1 MEARVARSSREPDA
15 APTIRDVA
23 EAAKVSRAT
32 VSRAFGQPHLLSE
45 KTVELVRAVSDR
57 LGYVPNHTARALS
70 TGRAGNIALVVPDIT
85 NPFFAALMRG
95 AQARARDR
103 GYATF
108 IGDSDE
114 TPETEDILLAK
125 LSAQVEGFV
134 LASSRL
140 SKERVLA
147 HAKRRP
153 LVLINR
159 DVPGL
164 PRLLVDTRPSFARA
178 VEHLASLGHRA
189 IAYVAGPAISWSN
202 RQRHAAV
209 AQVAKRLAMRLVRIP
224 TSRPSFEAGQ
234 DCTESLLASGVTAAL
249 AFDDVTA
256 QGIMAGL
263 AARGLSVPADLS
275 LVGCDGILAP
285 MIYPPLT
292 SIATHCAEAGERA
305 VDLLLGVLSG
315 KVPRD
320 ESLSLPTELI
330 IRATTAPPGGATRGR
345 ETPRSSPAQAAGGGL
360 EARDLLDNRLGQ

>member
-1 MEARVARSSREPDA
+1 V
-15 APTIRDVA
+15 PTISDVA

-32 VSRAFGQPHLLSE
+32 VSRAFGQPHLLNA
-45 KTVELVRAVSDR
+45 KTVELVRGVSER

-95 AQARARDR
+95 AQARAREE

-108 IGDSDE
+108 LGDSDE
-114 TPETEDILLAK
+114 TPELEAVLLRK

-140 SKERVLA
+140 SEERVLA
-147 HAKRRP
+147 YAKRRP

-159 DVPGL
+159 DVEGL
-164 PRLLVDTRPSFARA
+164 PRLLIDTRPGFARA

-189 IAYVAGPAISWSN
+189 IAYVAGPSISWSN
-202 RQRHAAV
+202 RERHGAA
-209 AQVAKRLAMRLVRIP
+209 ARTAKRLGLRFVRIP

-234 DCTESLLASGVTAAL
+234 ACTESLLGANVTAAL

-263 AARGLSVPADLS
+263 ADRGLTVPGDLS

-292 SIATHCAEAGERA
+292 SIATHCGEAGERA
-305 VDLLLGVLSG
+305 VALLLGVLGG
-315 KVPRD
+315 KHKRGECV
-320 ESLSLPTELI
+320 SLSTELV
-330 IRATTAPPGGATRGR
+330 IRGTTAAPKISGR
-345 ETPRSSPAQAAGGGL
+345 KASPRSASPRKTSPRKASSCNGVQRGGRAKLSL
-360 EARDLLDNRLGQ
+360 EGIPGKP

>member
-1 MEARVARSSREPDA
+1 LARSSRQRNA

-32 VSRAFGQPHLLSE
+32 VSRAFGQPQLLSAE
-45 KTVELVRAVSDR
+45 TVERVRAVSER

-108 IGDSDE
+108 LGDSDE
-114 TPETEDILLAK
+114 TPEVEDILLAK

-140 SKERVLA
+140 SKERVLD
-147 HAKRRP
+147 HARRRP

-159 DVPGL
+159 DVAGL
-164 PRLLVDTRPSFARA
+164 PRLLIDTRPGFARA

-189 IAYVAGPAISWSN
+189 IAYVSGPAISWSN
-202 RQRHAAV
+202 RERHAA
-209 AQVAKRLAMRLVRIP
+209 AARAAKRLGLRFVRIP

-234 DCTESLLASGVTAAL
+234 ACTESLLAADVTAAL

-263 AARGLSVPADLS
+263 ADRGLAVPGDLS

-292 SIATHCAEAGERA
+292 SIATHCGEAGERA

-315 KVPRD
+315 KGPRG
-320 ESLSLPTELI
+320 ESLSVPTELI
-330 IRATTAPPGGATRGR
+330 IRATTAPPSTRGR
-345 ETPRSSPAQAAGGGL
+345 RKPTRPRAQFADSTAGPRGVLDTML
-360 EARDLLDNRLGQ
+360 ERR